1 MWVNQLDFITNL
13 GIFLLWLLLAL
24 SMVSTVSMVE
34 TTIGR
39 VVSNLVESGL
49 VAFIGCWK
57 DSGSDTLILVTRTCQ
72 PLLSLSMIKDCH
84 SRLGDSHSV
93 TDHWQDVFKKQ
104 FCHVSSFF
112 KRQQQPLGGSCSV
125 CQSARQ
131 LASWRSCKW
140 ESGRVAGSRQ
150 LSAFLPHRE
159 TGGSHCCW

>member
-1 MWVNQLDFITNL
+1 
-13 GIFLLWLLLAL
+13 
-24 SMVSTVSMVE
+24 MVSTVSMVV

-72 PLLSLSMIKDCH
+72 PLLSLSMIKGCH

-104 FCHVSSFF
+104 FRAFLNVSSSPSVAPAPSA
-112 KRQQQPLGGSCSV
+112 RVLGSSPRDGAASGRAGGS
-125 CQSARQ
+125 
-131 LASWRSCKW
+131 
-140 ESGRVAGSRQ
+140 RVRGSFQ
-150 LSAFLPHRE
+150 LS
-159 TGGSHCCW
+159 SHTERLAAPTAADSCPCRPPLAAPLISPIMTLLTHEF

>member
-1 MWVNQLDFITNL
+1 MTNL

-104 FCHVSSFF
+104 FCHVSCFF
-112 KRQQQPLGGSCSV
+112 
-125 CQSARQ
+125 
-131 LASWRSCKW
+131 
-140 ESGRVAGSRQ
+140 
-150 LSAFLPHRE
+150 
-159 TGGSHCCW
+159 